1 MAKKIVHVEF
11 PSGDG
16 DRAQGFWS
24 ELAGWSFND
33 TGQPGI
39 DYRMYD
45 GGGWGAAV
53 WTSENAGEG
62 PVVYFD
68 SDDID
73 ADLAKVREL
82 GGNAEDKQPIP
93 GIGWFARCADT
104 EGNSFS
110 LYQRDENAA
119 G

>member
-16 DRAQGFWS
+16 DRAQRFWS
-24 ELAGWSFND
+24 ELAGWSFTD

-45 GGGWGAAV
+45 GGDWGAAV
-53 WTSENAGEG
+53 WTSENGGEG

-73 ADLAKVREL
+73 ADLARVREL

-93 GIGWFARCADT
+93 GIGWFARCGDT

>member
-16 DRAQGFWS
+16 DRAQRFWS
-24 ELAGWSFND
+24 ELADWSFTD

-39 DYRMYD
+39 DYRMHD
-45 GGGWGAAV
+45 GGDWGAAV
-53 WTSENAGEG
+53 WTSEDGGKG

-110 LYQRDENAA
+110 LYQRDENAS